1 MTKRYALDTNLF
13 LRNPNILDE
22 LEGYNLSVPSMIL
35 RELEK
40 FENQKY
46 RYGEQLAFEA
56 REIRRGLKKCKDKVY
71 IDLKDFMWDLNSEY
85 SPDYP
90 DNQLLKYCLVSGDGL
105 ITYDGLLYEKAIELG
120 IEVLNI
126 EESEKSSHRGEYT
139 GIHKLYISKPK
150 PEDQQILA
158 KIYQQPELNTYN
170 LLINQYL
177 VVYDKDKPIYDEFGK
192 IVRYEVI
199 DKFRFNGEKLV
210 KLKIPDK
217 KVVKAKNEEQECALD
232 LLNNASI
239 PIKII
244 AGTYGSGKTYLNV
257 KMALHHVL
265 EKGNQAKIMVLRN
278 PIGSG
283 EAIGWLKGSKEDKT
297 QDFFKP
303 FVQHLEGGEQEAE
316 LLETRGQLIKEIP
329 YYIKGLSIDDT
340 FVMVDEAEDLDS
352 KLLKLIGTRLG
363 QNSVITFAGDFKQA
377 EDKFQRN
384 NGLLHAIERL
394 KGNPLVG
401 IVILTED
408 VRSEASKV
416 FAEM

>member
-1 MTKRYALDTNLF
+1 MDKLFVADTN
-13 LRNPNILDE
+13 ILLDSVE
-22 LEGYNLSVPSMIL
+22 SLQEYKIVLLSHTL
-35 RELEK
+35 REL
-40 FENQKY
+40 
-46 RYGEQLAFEA
+46 
-56 REIRRGLKKCKDKVY
+56 DKH
-71 IDLKDFMWDLNSEY
+71 
-85 SPDYP
+85 
-90 DNQLLKYCLVSGDGL
+90 
-105 ITYDGLLYEKAIELG
+105 
-120 IEVLNI
+120 
-126 EESEKSSHRGEYT
+126 KSSHNEDLAFRARRAVRYIKQNKDKFIFDAKDYNGFELGVDYDDSYQDNNILAACVKNQYGIITNDILLGFKAEGFGLDVVDLGNEKLDAMKDYT
-139 GIHKLYISKPK
+139 GLHKIYISDSD
-150 PEDQQILA
+150 ESQRELA
-158 KIYQQPELNTYN
+158 QIYQNPQINNYN

-177 VVYDKDKPIYDEFGK
+177 IVYDKNKPVFDEFGK
-192 IVRYEVI
+192 IIRYEVI

-210 KLKIPDK
+210 KLKLPDK
-217 KVVKAKNEEQECALD
+217 RIVKAKNEEQECALD
-232 LLNNASI
+232 MLYNPSI

-244 AGTYGSGKTYLNV
+244 AGTYGSGKTFLTV

-265 EKGNQAKIMVLRN
+265 EKGNHAKIMVLRN

-303 FVQHLEGGEQEAE
+303 FIQHLEGGEQEAI

-340 FVMVDEAEDLDS
+340 FVVVDEAEDLDD

-363 QNSVITFAGDFKQA
+363 TNSVITFAGDYKQA
-377 EDKFQRN
+377 EGKYKGR
-384 NGLLHAIERL
+384 NGLLHAVDKL

-401 IVILTED
+401 IVILEED